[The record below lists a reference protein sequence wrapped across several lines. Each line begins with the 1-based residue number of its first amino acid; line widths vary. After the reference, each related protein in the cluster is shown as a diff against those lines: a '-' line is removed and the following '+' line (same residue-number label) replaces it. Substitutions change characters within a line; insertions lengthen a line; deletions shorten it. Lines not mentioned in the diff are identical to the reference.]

1 MDSELKRD
9 LMDNFI
15 VTVAGVN
22 HVGIVAGVST
32 ALSHLDVS
40 IINISQTLVGDYFTM
55 IMECTLGAAEP
66 NLTVVQET
74 MSVVGAQ
81 LGVDVR
87 VQSESIFDAMHR
99 M

>member
-1 MDSELKRD
+1 MGEELENA
-9 LMDNFI
+9 MNEQCI

-32 ALSHLDVS
+32 ALSRMGVN
-40 IINISQTLVGDYFTM
+40 IINISQTLMGDYFTM
-55 IMECTLGAAEP
+55 IMECSLGDAEP
-66 NLTVVQET
+66 RIIVVQET
-74 MSVVGAQ
+74 MREVGSR